1 VYAVPTK
8 TITLNPALPPGI
20 ERRGHPRLPLD
31 LLCQLGIPGPKPW
44 KASGRTLNI
53 SRSGVLVKLDSLLA
67 APAAPVLGAALRV
80 DIELPTKR
88 YLRCHGRVVRVQA
101 SADEGPTLAVAVK
114 RMEFRQSLRKPA
126 MAVRNGNWRQVKEM
140 LM

>member
-1 VYAVPTK
+1 M
-8 TITLNPALPPGI
+8 
-20 ERRGHPRLPLD
+20 
-31 LLCQLGIPGPKPW
+31 PGPKPW

-53 SRSGVLVKLDSLLA
+53 SRSGVLVKLESSLA
-67 APAAPVLGAALRV
+67 APATPSLGAPLRV

-101 SADEGPTLAVAVK
+101 SAGEGPTLAVAVR

-126 MAVRNGNWRQVKEM
+126 VAVGNGNWRQVKEM